1 MATLDEEAVLKFW
14 EESKIFEKS
23 VEQRRDAKPFV
34 FFEGP
39 PTANGRPG
47 IHHFIGRAF
56 KDLFNRYKT
65 MRGYFVLRKSGWDT
79 QGLPVEIETEKILG
93 LKSKREIEE
102 YGVANFN
109 QKARENVWLYQEEWE
124 RFTKRI
130 GFWLDLKDPY

>member
-109 QKARENVWLYQEEWE
+109 Q
-124 RFTKRI
+124 
-130 GFWLDLKDPY
+130 